1 MLAVSL
7 RFCDQK
13 LIEYK
18 LLTDVEKMFGF

>member
-1 MLAVSL
+1 VSL